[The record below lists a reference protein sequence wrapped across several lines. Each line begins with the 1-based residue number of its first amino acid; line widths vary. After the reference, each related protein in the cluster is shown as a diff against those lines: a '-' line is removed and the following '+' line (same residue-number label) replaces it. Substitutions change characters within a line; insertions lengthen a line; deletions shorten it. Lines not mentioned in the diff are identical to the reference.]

1 MEKPNV
7 LQGLANPANYDFPEG
22 LCLPSSFQEGKNRRK
37 KRGGFYLI
45 NDFVLVPLGSPL
57 SQSKDQRTY
66 APFENHGRNNP
77 DNPEAEDNSQ
87 QVPEHDADNPHAE
100 HGGDGGEL
108 RVPRRAEG
116 RRRNKRHRPEKRRA
130 DNRDNQAGKSFKGN
144 AVRRGV
150 HLVEERRKGKHD
162 NGD

>member
-100 HGGDGGEL
+100 HGGDGGETS
-108 RVPRRAEG
+108 RSPAA
-116 RRRNKRHRPEKRRA
+116 RRA
-130 DNRDNQAGKSFKGN
+130 DGVIN
-144 AVRRGV
+144 AIDQRSGV
-150 HLVEERRKGKHD
+150 PITEIIRQVKVSKAMPSGGEYIW
-162 NGD
+162 